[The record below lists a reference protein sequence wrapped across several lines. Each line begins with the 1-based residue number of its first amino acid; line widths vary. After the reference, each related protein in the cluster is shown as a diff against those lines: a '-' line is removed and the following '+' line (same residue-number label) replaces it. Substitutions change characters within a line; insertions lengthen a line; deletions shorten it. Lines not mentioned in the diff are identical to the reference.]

1 MTARGCVPATAVASA
16 VVLVSLFAPGSR
28 PAVSVGSSQDAGLG
42 GYRFVAHTIATGLTG
57 GYQPVVV
64 DLNRD
69 ARPDVIGLSVS
80 LDELAWFENPGW
92 QKHVLTTGL
101 NRAIN
106 LAAEDLDDDG
116 IPELVVAHEFGTS
129 HDTSLGVLSLLTH
142 RGDPTRPWRV
152 REIDRTPTVHRVR
165 WADIDGTGRRVLVT
179 APLVGASA
187 SAPEYRD
194 AVPIFWYRPED
205 WSRQVVTESEQGV
218 VHGLLVK
225 PWQDADRD
233 AIFSASFAG
242 VHIHRF
248 IDGQWR
254 RSLITNGDPA
264 AWPESGSSEVEVGRL
279 GRGAFV
285 TTIEPWHG
293 DQVVVYREDGDSWTR
308 QVIDTIDGGHTIVTA
323 DFNGDGRDE
332 IVTGDRGGA
341 RSLYLYAA
349 TDPEGTRWARQVLDD
364 GDMATSGCTV
374 EDLNADTRLDLVCI
388 GGGTANLKW
397 YENASP

>member
-1 MTARGCVPATAVASA
+1 MTARGRVGATAVASA
-16 VVLVSLFAPGSR
+16 AVLVSFVAPGSR
-28 PAVSVGSSQDAGLG
+28 PAVSVGSFQDAGLG

-129 HDTSLGVLSLLTH
+129 HETSLGVLSLLTH
-142 RGDPTRPWRV
+142 RGDPTRPWHV

-179 APLVGASA
+179 APLVGAAA

-205 WSRQVVTESEQGV
+205 WSRRVVTEFEQGV
-218 VHGLLVK
+218 VHGLLAK
-225 PWQDADRD
+225 PWQDSDRD

-254 RSLITNGDPA
+254 RSLITKRQSRRMA
-264 AWPESGSSEVEVGRL
+264 
-279 GRGAFV
+279 
-285 TTIEPWHG
+285 
-293 DQVVVYREDGDSWTR
+293 RER
-308 QVIDTIDGGHTIVTA
+308 
-323 DFNGDGRDE
+323 FE
-332 IVTGDRGGA
+332 
-341 RSLYLYAA
+341 
-349 TDPEGTRWARQVLDD
+349 
-364 GDMATSGCTV
+364 
-374 EDLNADTRLDLVCI
+374 
-388 GGGTANLKW
+388 
-397 YENASP
+397 